1 MKILAYDPYI
11 NSDYAAQ
18 LGVEVTSLNDLLQR
32 SDFVSLHVP
41 VTEETQGMIGREQFE
56 LMKPTAYLINT
67 SRAAVVDEEAMLDAL
82 RRKRIAGAGLDV
94 YHREPLPPTD
104 PLTYL
109 DNVVLTPHIGGATQD
124 VVEHQSRMVYEDL
137 TRLLRSDLP
146 MHIFNPDAIPTF
158 LERFRKTEMNGLRG
172 E

>member
-1 MKILAYDPYI
+1 
-11 NSDYAAQ
+11 
-18 LGVEVTSLNDLLQR
+18 
-32 SDFVSLHVP
+32 
-41 VTEETQGMIGREQFE
+41 
-56 LMKPTAYLINT
+56 
-67 SRAAVVDEEAMLDAL
+67 MLDAL

-109 DNVVLTPHIGGATQD
+109 DNVVLTPHIGGATRD
-124 VVEHQSRMVYEDL
+124 VVEHQSRMGYEDL

-146 MHIFNPDAIPTF
+146 THMHIFNPDAISTF
-158 LERFRKTEMNGLRG
+158 LERFRQAEMNGLRG